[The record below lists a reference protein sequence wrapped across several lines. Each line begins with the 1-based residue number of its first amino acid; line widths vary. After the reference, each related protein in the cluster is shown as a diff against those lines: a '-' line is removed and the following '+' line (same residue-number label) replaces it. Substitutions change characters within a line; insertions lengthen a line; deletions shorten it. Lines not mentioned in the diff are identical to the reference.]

1 MNRLFALALGGFLIA
16 LTGFAGA
23 ADDDNA
29 KKIIGK
35 WEVTKS
41 GSDLPAGSTIE
52 FTKDGKLLA
61 IIKGDDNTKIEGT
74 YKVEKGKMTVKI
86 KGEGNQTHEEVVTIL
101 KLTDTALETKDK
113 DGKIDAF
120 KKVK

>member
-41 GSDLPAGSTIE
+41 GSDLPAGSTVE

-61 IIKGDDNTKIEGT
+61 IIKGDDTKIEGT
-74 YKVEKGKMTVKI
+74 YKVEKEKMTVKI

-113 DGKIDAF
+113 DGKMDVF